1 MKIQQ
6 WIIQDRPR
14 EKLLRLGGGALS
26 DAELLAIFLRTGVS
40 GCNAVELAQRLLTQF
55 GSLRDLLNAS
65 KTQFCSARGL
75 GQAKYAQLQAVLE
88 MSKRYLAEPLKRDRA
103 LQSAQQTKS
112 FLISELRDEPNEV
125 FAVLFLDSQHRLI
138 QFKKLFFGTINAA
151 SVYPRVIVQHALEL
165 NAGAIILSHNHPS
178 GVSQPSQADKY
189 ITQRI
194 VQTMDL
200 IDVTVLD
207 HIVIGDGHC
216 ESFAEQ
222 GLL

>member
-65 KTQFCSARGL
+65 KTQFCSAKGL

-88 MSKRYLAEPLKRDRA
+88 MSKRYLAEPLKRNRA
-103 LQSAQQTKS
+103 MQSARQTKS